1 MTEPTAPCDL
11 SASELGTRLRAEEI
25 SAVEI
30 WDSCRSRI
38 DAVDERVHA
47 FLARTDDLAREQAQA
62 ADARIAAGDAP
73 GAAGIPLALKDVLST
88 RGVTTTCG
96 SKILE
101 TYVPP
106 YDCTPWERLKADG
119 SVLLG
124 KTNCDEFAMGSSNEN
139 SAFGPVH
146 NPWDLDRV
154 PGGSSGGSAAAVAA
168 GEAVWALGTD
178 TGGSVRQPA
187 SLSGVVG
194 LQADLRADQPVRADR
209 VRVLARHGRDVHAER
224 AGRRR
229 AALGDRGQ
237 GSDGRDEP
245 RRAAARLHAWVSR
258 TRSRVCGWAWSRRRS
273 ARGRAGRAGE
283 RAGARS
289 TSCRTSGAQ
298 VGEASLPHADYALS
312 AYYLIAPSE
321 ASSNLARYDGVRYG
335 LRVDGSD
342 SVEMMTKTRGAGF
355 GAEVKRRI
363 MLGTYA
369 LSAGYYEAYYG
380 QAQKVRT
387 LIIRDYE
394 AAFGSFDVLVSP
406 TSPTTA
412 FPIGAKV
419 DDPLAMYLND
429 VFTIPANL
437 SGMPAISIPSGLDG
451 SGLPVG
457 VQLTAPVLAEPT
469 LLRVANALEAA
480 LGFDARPVARSP
492 PEGSPRRAA
501 GRHDQRD
508 RRRR

>member
-1 MTEPTAPCDL
+1 VSELCDL
-11 SASELGTRLRAEEI
+11 TASGLAERLRAGEVS
-25 SAVEI
+25 SADVVE
-30 WDSCRSRI
+30 SCLRRA
-38 DAVDERVHA
+38 DAVDERVEA
-47 FLARTDDLAREQAQA
+47 FLTRTPELAREEAAA

-73 GAAGIPLALKDVLST
+73 PTTGIPIALKDVLT
-88 RGVTTTCG
+88 TKGIRTTCG
-96 SKILE
+96 SRILE

-106 YDCTPWERLKADG
+106 YDSTAWARLSAAG
-119 SVLLG
+119 AVLLG

-146 NPWDLDRV
+146 NPWDLETV

-187 SLSGVVG
+187 SLCGVVG
-194 LQADLRADQPVRADR
+194 LKPTYGLISRYGLIAFASSLDTVGTFTRSVRDAATLLSALGGKDPMDATSLDEEPRDHTAALTGDVAGLRVGVVREAFGEGVQPGVRASVQAAIDR
-209 VRVLARHGRDVHAER
+209 LSD
-224 AGRRR
+224 
-229 AALGDRGQ
+229 LGA
-237 GSDGRDEP
+237 S
-245 RRAAARLHAWVSR
+245 
-258 TRSRVCGWAWSRRRS
+258 
-273 ARGRAGRAGE
+273 
-283 RAGARS
+283 
-289 TSCRTSGAQ
+289 
-298 VGEASLPHADYALS
+298 VGEASLPHTDYALS

-335 LRVDGSD
+335 LRVDGGD
-342 SVEMMTKTRGAGF
+342 SVEMMSRTRGAGF
-355 GAEVKRRI
+355 GPEVKRRI

-394 AAFGSFDVLVSP
+394 QAFADFDVLVSP

-412 FPIGAKV
+412 FRIGEKA
-419 DDPLAMYLND
+419 DDPLAMYLSD

-457 VQLTAPVLAEPT
+457 VQLTAPILGEAL
-469 LLRVANALEAA
+469 LLRVADALERAI
-480 LGFDARPVARSP
+480 GFDARPALL
-492 PEGSPRRAA
+492 ETL
-501 GRHDQRD
+501 
-508 RRRR
+508 

>member
-1 MTEPTAPCDL
+1 VTDLCDRTATELAD
-11 SASELGTRLRAEEI
+11 GLRTGEFT
-25 SAVEI
+25 AVEVAE
-30 WDSCRSRI
+30 SSLARI
-38 DAVDERVHA
+38 EAVDDRVKA
-47 FLARTDDLAREQAQA
+47 FLTPTPEVALERA
-62 ADARIAAGDAP
+62 AELDVHRPTGAP
-73 GAAGIPLALKDVLST
+73 QSTVAGIPLALKDVLT
-88 RGVTTTCG
+88 TKGIRTTCG

-101 TYVPP
+101 SYVPP
-106 YDCTPWERLKADG
+106 YDCTPWTRLSGDG
-119 SVLLG
+119 GVLLG

-187 SLSGVVG
+187 SLTGVVG
-194 LQADLRADQPVRADR
+194 LKPTYGRISRYGLIAFASSLDTVGTLTRSVRDAATLLGAIAGMDARDATSVDAPVPDYLDGIDDGVSGLRIGVIGEAFGEGVEPGVRDSVRAAVDR
-209 VRVLARHGRDVHAER
+209 LAG
-224 AGRRR
+224 
-229 AALGDRGQ
+229 LG
-237 GSDGRDEP
+237 
-245 RRAAARLHAWVSR
+245 AK
-258 TRSRVCGWAWSRRRS
+258 
-273 ARGRAGRAGE
+273 
-283 RAGARS
+283 
-289 TSCRTSGAQ
+289 
-298 VGEASLPHADYALS
+298 VGDTSLPHTDYALS

-335 LRVDGSD
+335 LREEGADVVD
-342 SVEMMTKTRGAGF
+342 MMTRTRGAGF
-355 GAEVKRRI
+355 GPEVKRRI

-394 AAFGSFDVLVSP
+394 RAFTEFDVLISP

-429 VFTIPANL
+429 LYTIPANL
-437 SGMPAISIPSGLDG
+437 AGVPAISVPCGVDSA
-451 SGLPVG
+451 GLPVG
-457 VQLTAPVLAEPT
+457 LQLTAPVLDEQ
-469 LLRVANALEAA
+469 LLFRAAQALERDLGLELRPPLLAA
-480 LGFDARPVARSP
+480 
-492 PEGSPRRAA
+492 
-501 GRHDQRD
+501 
-508 RRRR
+508 

>member
-1 MTEPTAPCDL
+1 MTELCDL
-11 SASELGTRLRAEEI
+11 TASELGAKLRAGETSTAEI
-25 SAVEI
+25 AA
-30 WDSCRSRI
+30 SCTARI
-38 DAVDERVHA
+38 DALDESVRA
-47 FLARTDDLAREQAQA
+47 FLTRTDDLAREQSAA
-62 ADARIAAGDAP
+62 ADERFRGAS
-73 GAAGIPLALKDVLST
+73 GAAPATGIPVALKDVLST
-88 RGVTTTCG
+88 RGVRSTCG

-101 TYVPP
+101 SYVPP
-106 YDCTPWERLKADG
+106 YDCTPWQRLRADG
-119 SVLLG
+119 GVLLG

-146 NPWDLDRV
+146 NPWNLEMV

-168 GEAVWALGTD
+168 GMAIWALGTD

-194 LQADLRADQPVRADR
+194 FKPTYGLISRYGLIAFASSLDTVGTFTRSVRDAATLLSAIAGKDPMDATSLDTPRRDYTEGLEEGVAGLRVGVITEAFGEGVESGVRDSVRAGVDA
-209 VRVLARHGRDVHAER
+209 LER
-224 AGRRR
+224 
-229 AALGDRGQ
+229 LGA
-237 GSDGRDEP
+237 S
-245 RRAAARLHAWVSR
+245 
-258 TRSRVCGWAWSRRRS
+258 
-273 ARGRAGRAGE
+273 
-283 RAGARS
+283 
-289 TSCRTSGAQ
+289 
-298 VGEASLPHADYALS
+298 VGEVSLPHTDYALS

-335 LRVDGSD
+335 LRVDGAD

-355 GAEVKRRI
+355 GPEVKRRI

-387 LIIRDYE
+387 LIINDYG
-394 AAFGSFDVLVSP
+394 AAFANHDVLVSP

-451 SGLPVG
+451 QGLPVG
-457 VQLTAPVLAEPT
+457 LQLTAPVLEESR
-469 LLRVANALEAA
+469 LLRAAHALEQAI
-480 LGFDARPVARSP
+480 GFDARPSLLA
-492 PEGSPRRAA
+492 ELEA
-501 GRHDQRD
+501 
-508 RRRR
+508 

>member
-1 MTEPTAPCDL
+1 MTELCDL
-11 SASELGTRLRAEEI
+11 TATELERMLRAGET
-25 SAVEI
+25 SSVEI
-30 WDSCRSRI
+30 LASCRSRI
-38 DAVDERVHA
+38 DAVDDRVKA
-47 FLARTDDLAREQAQA
+47 FLARTDDLAVEQAAA

-73 GAAGIPLALKDVLST
+73 AVAGIPLALKDVLST
-88 RGVTTTCG
+88 AGVATTCG
-96 SKILE
+96 SRILE

-106 YDCTPWERLKADG
+106 YDCTAWDRLRADG

-146 NPWDLDRV
+146 NPWDLSTV

-194 LQADLRADQPVRADR
+194 LKPTYGLVSRYGLIAFASSLDTVGTFTRSVRDAASLLSCIAGKDPLDATSLDTPRRDYTERLEEGIAGLRFGVVREAFGEGVEPGVRDSVRAAVDR
-209 VRVLARHGRDVHAER
+209 LE
-224 AGRRR
+224 
-229 AALGDRGQ
+229 ALGA
-237 GSDGRDEP
+237 S
-245 RRAAARLHAWVSR
+245 
-258 TRSRVCGWAWSRRRS
+258 
-273 ARGRAGRAGE
+273 
-283 RAGARS
+283 
-289 TSCRTSGAQ
+289 
-298 VGEASLPHADYALS
+298 VGEVSLPHTDYGLS

-387 LIIRDYE
+387 LIIRDYD
-394 AAFGSFDVLVSP
+394 AAFAGFDVLVSP

-437 SGMPAISIPSGLDG
+437 SGTPAISIPSGLDEK
-451 SGLPVG
+451 GLPVG
-457 VQLTAPVLAEPT
+457 LQLTAPVLEESR
-469 LLRVANALEAA
+469 LLRAANALEQAI
-480 LGFDARPVARSP
+480 GFDERPALI
-492 PEGSPRRAA
+492 AA
-501 GRHDQRD
+501 V
-508 RRRR
+508 

>member
-1 MTEPTAPCDL
+1 VSELCDL
-11 SASELGTRLRAEEI
+11 TASDLAERLRAGEVS
-25 SAVEI
+25 SADVVE
-30 WDSCRSRI
+30 SCVRRA
-38 DAVDERVHA
+38 DAVDDRVGA
-47 FLARTDDLAREQAQA
+47 FLTRTPELARERAAA

-73 GAAGIPLALKDVLST
+73 PTTGIPIALKDVLT
-88 RGVTTTCG
+88 TKGIRTTCG
-96 SKILE
+96 SRILE

-106 YDCTPWERLKADG
+106 YDSTAWARLSAAG
-119 SVLLG
+119 AVLLG

-146 NPWDLDRV
+146 NPWDLETV

-187 SLSGVVG
+187 SLCGVVG
-194 LQADLRADQPVRADR
+194 LKPTYGLISRYGLIAFASSLDTVGTFTRSVRDAATLLSALGGKDPMDATSLDEEPRDHTAALTGDVAGLRVGVVREAFGEGVQPGVRASVQAAIDR
-209 VRVLARHGRDVHAER
+209 LSD
-224 AGRRR
+224 
-229 AALGDRGQ
+229 LGA
-237 GSDGRDEP
+237 S
-245 RRAAARLHAWVSR
+245 
-258 TRSRVCGWAWSRRRS
+258 
-273 ARGRAGRAGE
+273 
-283 RAGARS
+283 
-289 TSCRTSGAQ
+289 
-298 VGEASLPHADYALS
+298 VGEASLPHTDYALS

-321 ASSNLARYDGVRYG
+321 ASSNLARYDGARYG
-335 LRVDGSD
+335 LRVDGGD
-342 SVEMMTKTRGAGF
+342 SVEMMSRTRGAGF
-355 GAEVKRRI
+355 GPEVKRRI

-394 AAFGSFDVLVSP
+394 QAFADFDVLVSP

-412 FPIGAKV
+412 FRIGEKA
-419 DDPLAMYLND
+419 DDPLAMYLSD

-457 VQLTAPVLAEPT
+457 VQLTAPILGEAL
-469 LLRVANALEAA
+469 LLRVADALERAI
-480 LGFDARPVARSP
+480 GFDARPALL
-492 PEGSPRRAA
+492 ETL
-501 GRHDQRD
+501 
-508 RRRR
+508 